1 MLTQLQIT
9 KSNKITIKK
18 VAANKVAFTV
28 TDKSIGT
35 WVLNQ
40 KLE

>member
-1 MLTQLQIT
+1 MWTQFQFT

-18 VAANKVAFTV
+18 VAANKVALTETF
-28 TDKSIGT
+28 KSIGT
-35 WVLNQ
+35 LVFNQ